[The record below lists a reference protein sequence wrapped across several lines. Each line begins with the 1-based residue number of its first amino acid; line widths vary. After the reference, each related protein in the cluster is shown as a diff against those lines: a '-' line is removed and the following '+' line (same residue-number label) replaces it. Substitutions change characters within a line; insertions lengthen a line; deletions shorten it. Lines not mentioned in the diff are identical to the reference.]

1 MSLTSAHAGRPA
13 DVVKNI
19 LERVRTAAGADL
31 DHLGFGDKHS
41 VGPNG
46 QYIQGVP
53 MLARAMAEWPPE
65 RPAGL
70 LFLVPLWHP
79 VQMAEMIGTL
89 AAMSDVPLVIQ
100 TGIGAGEQQ
109 FAAMGSDLR
118 RRGRET
124 DRRIGLVAAML
135 RGETVDDD
143 DLGLAGAAIAP
154 RPSHGVEW
162 WIGSGAAPAALDR
175 AARLGDALYIGP
187 GPNPSGVAALC
198 AGYRARCTAVGRPGR
213 VVLRR
218 DVVLTDDGDRARAFA
233 DEAIADGYRG
243 MERAALVAGDAAS
256 VAGEF
261 AALADLGVEEI
272 SARVMAV
279 PQAVAVRTIE
289 LLGDVRAELRG

>member
-79 VQMAEMIGTL
+79 VQMAELIVTL
-89 AAMSDVPLVIQ
+89 TAISDVPLAIQ

-109 FAAMGSDLR
+109 FAAMGSNLILQNSGSLEYRSHR
-118 RRGRET
+118 RC
-124 DRRIGLVAAML
+124 A
-135 RGETVDDD
+135 
-143 DLGLAGAAIAP
+143 AP
-154 RPSHGVEW
+154 RQRWHFRYRLWP
-162 WIGSGAAPAALDR
+162 PAA
-175 AARLGDALYIGP
+175 
-187 GPNPSGVAALC
+187 
-198 AGYRARCTAVGRPGR
+198 
-213 VVLRR
+213 
-218 DVVLTDDGDRARAFA
+218 
-233 DEAIADGYRG
+233 
-243 MERAALVAGDAAS
+243 
-256 VAGEF
+256 
-261 AALADLGVEEI
+261 
-272 SARVMAV
+272 
-279 PQAVAVRTIE
+279 
-289 LLGDVRAELRG
+289 